1 MARRPMREKKTEA
14 ISLLWAWLLS
24 GDVEP
29 CHGDCAFPQTEAQA
43 SRGMLTSRKDTR
55 AYG

>member
-29 CHGDCAFPQTEAQA
+29 CHGDCAFLQTEAQA